1 MSVEIKQGVGFSS
14 RTMAMYIGD
23 DAKSFSDTAPKNE
36 LTAVAWS
43 KWGDN
48 NDLPKRMADD
58 IENTGVLNAAL
69 EAKSRIAVGK
79 GLMPFLLTG
88 MDPDGKE
95 QLEFCF
101 DNEILDW
108 LELNQINEFAFDK
121 AYDRNAYGWNV
132 SKLLFNRGGTK
143 INRIMRHDV
152 YEARLQRKDEQF
164 RINNVYLSGDW
175 SKAGTAFDA
184 TKMAKIALLQ
194 DGRELERLMNK
205 GTAKE
210 FAITNRRVRDGRQY
224 YPMPLWYAARL
235 WVNVARQVPA
245 AKKAMFENQLR
256 LTYIITVN
264 NSYWERVY
272 GSEWANYTPADK
284 AAKQQELYDM
294 IDETLT
300 GTDKWFKSIT
310 AGKVVDHNGKE
321 IKDIEIEVV
330 DDKMKDGQLLPDSSA
345 ANSEIIFSLMMNPAL
360 MGNGQPGGPYSN
372 NAGGSNVRESYLV
385 QLMLMEAERK
395 EIARELSIVAQVNGW
410 SQKHNQENQ
419 RLVFRYPS
427 GLLTTLDTGKS
438 TKGEVL

>member
-1 MSVEIKQGVGFSS
+1 MSVQLKNGIGFST
-14 RTMAMYIGD
+14 RTMSMYMGD
-23 DAKSFSDTAPKNE
+23 DAKPVSDTHPPLE
-36 LTAVAWS
+36 LTTVEWS

-88 MDPDGKE
+88 MERDGKE
-95 QLEFCF
+95 ILDFCF

-108 LELNQINEFAFDK
+108 LEMNQINEFAFDK

-132 SKLLFNRGGTK
+132 SKLLFNKGRNK
-143 INRIMRHDV
+143 INRIIRHDV
-152 YEARLQRKDEQF
+152 YEARLQRKDERF
-164 RINNVYLSGDW
+164 RINNVFLSGDW
-175 SKAGTAFDA
+175 SRVGTTYDEK
-184 TKMAKIALLQ
+184 KMAKIPLLQ
-194 DGRELERLMNK
+194 DGRELERLMADGAK
-205 GTAKE
+205 KE
-210 FAITNRRVRDGRQY
+210 FALINRRIRDGRQY
-224 YPMPLWYAARL
+224 YPLPLWYAARL
-235 WVNVARQVPA
+235 WVNVARQVPT
-245 AKKAMFENQLR
+245 AKKAMFDNQLR

-264 NSYWERVY
+264 SSYWERVY
-272 GSEWANYTPADK
+272 ADQWAGFTPTEK

-310 AGKVVDHNGKE
+310 AGKVVDHSGKE
-321 IKDIEIEVV
+321 IKDIEIDVV

-360 MGNGQPGGPYSN
+360 MGNGQPGGPYSS

-395 EIARELSIVAQVNGW
+395 EIARELGIVAHVNGW
-410 SQKHNQENQ
+410 AKKYNNDKQ